1 MKPGKQILVVL
12 SCGGMEITWRYA
24 WALFLTLGILKRP
37 FPLSES
43 VAVFAMASFV
53 TVLSGYKN
61 WRLYQSLSLHI
72 AGFTVAW
79 LLTTYRFFYRHMPL
93 FNISWT
99 EDLFK
104 QLQAPQQWLIQL
116 LVFACLLLFWLGARA
131 MVKRQQNYYPVCLQ
145 FDKGLGALFLLLLIK
160 FMIQEKGGIR
170 LEDAVTRYLL
180 FAFFTFSLIAI
191 SLSRNQNDVQKT
203 FRPGYHSIGIL
214 LGFFSVVLIASAV
227 LIVLS
232 LPYLT
237 LMADSAQSVLKETTG
252 PMGPVLVNF
261 IRFLFSL
268 GGYGSGSGVQ
278 VTGGSIGNQLFPD
291 AEIGGAPVLGWILL
305 GGIGLIALGLCGY
318 LIHLLVCWL
327 LKRNPKNKSKHQLMD
342 LLSELLSMI
351 GAICLWVWNGL
362 RFLFKRIDSAT
373 AIYAGMLRWGRRS
386 GVSAVLGQTPIEY
399 GSRLCHHFPA
409 LKEEIEMIID
419 TFNLE
424 VYGNIVI
431 DERRLTRIRSARH
444 KMRSPRHWLLRLR
457 GWLVQHPLQVQS
469 SGEGRVDG
477 ESQMQSTK
485 LQKDGLRL

>member
-43 VAVFAMASFV
+43 VAVFAMASLV
-53 TVLSGYKN
+53 TVLSGFKS
-61 WRLYQSLSLHI
+61 WRLYQSLLLHI
-72 AGFTVAW
+72 AGFTIAW
-79 LLTTYRFFYRHMPL
+79 LLTTYRFFYRHLSL

-104 QLQAPQQWLIQL
+104 QLQQPQQWLIQL

-131 MVKRQQNYYPVCLQ
+131 MMKRQQSYYPVCLQ

-160 FMIQEKGGIR
+160 FMVQEKGGIR

-180 FAFFTFSLIAI
+180 LAFFTFSLIAI

-203 FRPGYHSIGIL
+203 FRPGYHGIGIL
-214 LGFFSVVLIASAV
+214 LGFFSVVLIGGAV

-252 PMGPVLVNF
+252 PMGPVLVNI
-261 IRFLFSL
+261 IRFLLSL
-268 GGYGSGSGVQ
+268 GGYRSGSGIQ
-278 VTGGSIGNQLFPD
+278 VTGGSNGDQLYPD
-291 AEIGGAPVLGWILL
+291 AEIGAPPVIGWILL
-305 GGIGLIALGLCGY
+305 GGIGLFALGLCGY
-318 LIHLLVCWL
+318 LIHLLVRWL
-327 LKRNPKNKSKHQLMD
+327 LKRNTLDKSKHQPMD

-351 GAICLWVWNGL
+351 GAICRWVWNGL

-386 GVSAVLGQTPIEY
+386 GVPAVLAETPIEY
-399 GSRLCHHFPA
+399 GSRLSHYFPA

-419 TFNLE
+419 TLNLE
-424 VYGNIVI
+424 VYENVVI
-431 DERRLTRIRSARH
+431 DERRLARIRFARH

-457 GWLVQHPLQVQS
+457 GWLVQHPLRLPS
-469 SGEGRVDG
+469 SRAGWVD
-477 ESQMQSTK
+477 EKLQMQSTK

>member
-43 VAVFAMASFV
+43 VAVFAMASLV
-53 TVLSGYKN
+53 TVLSGFKS
-61 WRLYQSLSLHI
+61 WRLYQSLLLHI
-72 AGFTVAW
+72 AGFTIAW
-79 LLTTYRFFYRHMPL
+79 LLTTYRFFYRHLSL

-104 QLQAPQQWLIQL
+104 QLQQPQQWLIQL

-131 MVKRQQNYYPVCLQ
+131 MMKRQQSYYPVCLQ

-160 FMIQEKGGIR
+160 FMVQEKGGIR

-180 FAFFTFSLIAI
+180 LAFFTFSLIAI

-203 FRPGYHSIGIL
+203 FRPGYHGIGIL
-214 LGFFSVVLIASAV
+214 LCFFSVVLIAGAV

-252 PMGPVLVNF
+252 PMGPVLVNI
-261 IRFLFSL
+261 IRFLLSL
-268 GGYGSGSGVQ
+268 GGYRSGSGIQ
-278 VTGGSIGNQLFPD
+278 VTGGSNGDQLYPD
-291 AEIGGAPVLGWILL
+291 AEIGAPPVIGWILL
-305 GGIGLIALGLCGY
+305 GGIGLFALGLCGY
-318 LIHLLVCWL
+318 LIHLLVRWL
-327 LKRNPKNKSKHQLMD
+327 LKRNTLDKSKHQPMD

-351 GAICLWVWNGL
+351 GAICRWVWNGL

-386 GVSAVLGQTPIEY
+386 GVPAVLAETPIEY
-399 GSRLCHHFPA
+399 GSRLSHYFPA

-419 TFNLE
+419 TLNLE
-424 VYGNIVI
+424 VYENVVI
-431 DERRLTRIRSARH
+431 DERRLARIRFARH

-457 GWLVQHPLQVQS
+457 GWLVQHPLRLPS
-469 SGEGRVDG
+469 SRAGWVD
-477 ESQMQSTK
+477 EKLQMQSTK